1 MMKAVGVPDTL
12 PDGWA
17 RCSLGQVTLPTMKIR
32 PADDPGREVRY
43 IDISSIDNSR
53 YVIASTK
60 QYTLANA
67 PSRARQIVRAGDTLF
82 STVRP
87 YLRNIALVPNRYDKE
102 IASTGFSVLRPA
114 KGICPAFLFYTV
126 ISSGFVNR
134 VSKMQYGVSY
144 PAVKDDQLRDL
155 DIRLPPTA
163 EQYRI
168 AAKLDELFSTIDN
181 GIESLKMANVWLSYY
196 RQTLLRYAFEG
207 KLTKQWRKE
216 NKDSLETSEQLV
228 ARIKQE
234 RDATYKQKLHHWKVA
249 RIAWKDRGKHGGM
262 PNKPKRPST
271 TTEVPHDVLQT
282 LSILADSWVWG
293 PLAWMTCGVEY
304 GTAAKSEPSG
314 EVPVLRMGNIRDGMF
329 DWSDLVYT
337 SDEREIQK
345 YSLHDG
351 DVLFNR
357 TNSPEL
363 VGKSAV
369 YRGTKRALFAGYL
382 IRINHLRSVVQS
394 DYLSF
399 FLNSAVARQYGRT
412 VKTDGVNQSNISGSK
427 LLSYPFPFCSI
438 EEQCE
443 ISRILNKVSSFVE
456 AMENDIVTQI
466 DLATSLRQAILESAF
481 SGRLVAQDPSD
492 EPASVLLGR
501 IRSER
506 EQATTHRSS
515 RNKRQRQANEAAG

>member
-1 MMKAVGVPDTL
+1 MKMDKKLPIGWTIARLSEVISPRTERVHPSDHPDARFLRMDHIERDSTRILGWISASSMKSAAVRFYSRDVLYGSLNPYLNKVARPHFDGLSSAEFIVFPDTDVIHSSFL
-12 PDGWA
+12 KHRLNA
-17 RCSLGQVTLPTMKIR
+17 
-32 PADDPGREVRY
+32 ADFVRY
-43 IDISSIDNSR
+43 
-53 YVIASTK
+53 ASNLNEGDRPRVK
-60 QYTLANA
+60 FGQLAEF
-67 PSRARQIVRAGDTLF
+67 Q
-82 STVRP
+82 
-87 YLRNIALVPNRYDKE
+87 
-102 IASTGFSVLRPA
+102 VL
-114 KGICPAFLFYTV
+114 I
-126 ISSGFVNR
+126 
-134 VSKMQYGVSY
+134 
-144 PAVKDDQLRDL
+144 
-155 DIRLPPTA
+155 PPRA
-163 EQYRI
+163 EQLRI
-168 AAKLDELFSTIDN
+168 AAKLDALFSELDK
-181 GIESLKMANVWLSYY
+181 GVDFLKKANAQLRDF

-216 NKDSLETSEQLV
+216 NKDSLEMSEQLV

-249 RIAWKDRGKHGGM
+249 RIAWKDRGNHGGM